1 MRLNMGIPQ
10 ILLVDDNPVQA
21 STRKIILERT
31 GSTVKVASSGI
42 EAIALLAESG
52 QVQATRLI
60 ITDHIMP
67 GMNGPELVRSLRDS
81 GIQLPVLVLSGLPE
95 AEQQY
100 EGLDVTFRLKPF
112 HPEALIA
119 LTHELLGDPPMQ
131 RTA

>member
-1 MRLNMGIPQ
+1 MGIPQ

-21 STRKIILERT
+21 STRKLILEKA
-31 GSTVKVASSGI
+31 GCVVKVAASGA
-42 EAIALLAESG
+42 EALRVLDDPEQLL
-52 QVQATRLI
+52 ATRLI

-67 GMNGPELVRSLRDS
+67 GMNGPELVGAVRERAIL
-81 GIQLPVLVLSGLPE
+81 LPVLVLSGLPD

-112 HPEALIA
+112 HPDALIA
-119 LTHELLGDPPMQ
+119 LVIELLDEPPMQ